1 MSAHAKR
8 IAVVTDSTADI
19 PGSLA
24 ADNNITVVPAI
35 LIVNGRSYTDGR
47 DLDRAE
53 LYAGMDLMDQPPS
66 TAIPSPLAFSHVYE
80 TLFDRGAEHIIS
92 IHVSRKLSGMLNAVH
107 QAALSFGDRIHPIDS
122 GQVSLGLGFQALEI
136 ARMASEGIALETILA
151 QIGQLKIKART
162 IAGIDSLEYLKRS
175 GRVSW
180 LRAEIGLRLRLR
192 LILEV
197 VDGDVLRHSIVRTR
211 RQVLAKL
218 TSIAQSW
225 QPLQRLAVLH
235 SGIPTIADEMA
246 ASLGNLSQHPP
257 FSVDVTTVI
266 GAHVGPR
273 SIGLAGLI
281 E

>member
-1 MSAHAKR
+1 MNAHANR

-19 PGSLA
+19 PENLA
-24 ADNNITVVPAI
+24 ADANIAVVPAI

-47 DLDRAE
+47 DINRGE
-53 LYAGMDLMDQPPS
+53 LYAGMDLLDQLPS
-66 TAIPSPLAFSHVYE
+66 TAIPSPRAFSHVYQN
-80 TLFDRGAEHIIS
+80 LLDRGAEHIIS

-107 QAALSFGDRIHPIDS
+107 QGAQSFGDHVHPIDS

-136 ARMASEGIALETILA
+136 ARMAGEGIAIETILE

-162 IAGIDSLEYLKRS
+162 IAGIESLEYLKRS

-218 TSIAQSW
+218 SSIAQSW

-235 SGIPTIADEMA
+235 SGIPSLAEELA
-246 ASLGNLSQHPP
+246 ASLGNLAHHPP
-257 FSVDVTTVI
+257 FAVDVTTVI